1 MTRIS
6 TGCCALDALLG
17 GGLESSAI
25 TLLYG
30 EGGSGKTNICLQATF
45 VVLGQ
50 GHKVIYIDTEGVSME
65 RFEQIC
71 GGNKEFRKASR
82 ETLFFQPT
90 SDVQLREALKNTHKL
105 VQKDLHIGLVVLD
118 SATVFYRMMGSG
130 RNEDS
135 RRDISQIIVDLMEIS
150 RKQDIPVLVTTQ
162 VYSASESS
170 DVRPIGGH
178 ALSHNCKTIIKL
190 ERIGDGG
197 LRRAVLMKHRSMPTG
212 RSVGF
217 HLTGCG
223 VEDVADEEMVHMPGI
238 RIKETMDRSY

>member
-1 MTRIS
+1 MTRTAI
-6 TGCCALDALLG
+6 GCTSLDSLLG

-30 EGGSGKTNICLQATF
+30 EGGSGKTNICLQAT
-45 VVLGQ
+45 VKVLEQGQ
-50 GHKVIYIDTEGVSME
+50 KVIYIDTEGVSMD

-71 GGNKEFRKASR
+71 GGSKEFRKAAR
-82 ETLFFQPT
+82 ETLFFQPM
-90 SDVQLREALKNTHKL
+90 SDIQLKEALKNTHKL

-130 RNEDS
+130 RDEDS

-162 VYSASESS
+162 VYSSS
-170 DVRPIGGH
+170 GSADVKPIGGH
-178 ALSHNCKTIIKL
+178 ALLHNCKTIIKL

-197 LRRAVLMKHRSMPTG
+197 IRRAVLMKHRSMPTG
-212 RSVGF
+212 RHSSFV
-217 HLTGCG
+217 LTGCG
-223 VEDVADEEMVHMPGI
+223 LEDVDREEGIGNPGI
-238 RIKETMDRSY
+238 RMKEALD